1 MKRWN
6 AISLGVLVGLGG
18 YTFAYAKG
26 YSYLLN
32 DPKTC
37 VNCHVMR
44 EQYDA
49 WQNSSHHAVAVCND
63 CHTPHALVPKYW
75 VKATNGMRHST
86 YFTLGNFHE
95 PIRIT
100 EGNRRVAEHNCV
112 RCHEHLVGGIRG
124 HDGSLRCAS
133 CHPRVGHQD

>member
-1 MKRWN
+1 M
-6 AISLGVLVGLGG
+6 SLGVLVGLGG

-49 WQNSSHHAVAVCND
+49 WQSSSHHAVAACND

-112 RCHEHLVGGIRG
+112 RCHEHLVGGIGG

>member
-1 MKRWN
+1 MKQWN
-6 AISLGVLVGLGG
+6 AISLGVLVGLGSF
-18 YTFAYAKG
+18 TFVYAKG

-32 DPKTC
+32 DPRTC

-44 EQYDA
+44 DEYDA
-49 WQNSSHHAVAVCND
+49 WQSSSHHTVAVCND

-75 VKATNGMRHST
+75 VKATNGMRHSA

-100 EGNRRVAEHNCV
+100 ESNRRVAERNCV
-112 RCHEHLVGGIRG
+112 YCHEHLASSIRG
-124 HDGSLRCAS
+124 HDGSLRCIS